1 MPTRYLKPEIR
12 DSETLD
18 SLSPL
23 AEVLFYRLLVSVD
36 DFGRIDA
43 RSSYI
48 KSVCFPVRDTFT
60 AKDAEKY
67 LQELNEKNVI
77 TLYEIDSRRYLQMSK
92 WANIPRSKESKC
104 PQMLNTC
111 IQVYTDVLPLHTN
124 LPVTVTV
131 TETVTVS
138 EKSLTLPDW
147 LPETLI
153 RDFKS
158 HRVKLK
164 KPMTDHAISLLIVEL
179 EKLKNEGFDPI
190 ECLNTAMVS
199 GWLKPYAPKDGK
211 KAVVNGKEFN
221 LDEWMKTK

>member
-43 RSSYI
+43 RPSYI
-48 KSVCFPVRDTFT
+48 KSVCFPVRDSFT

-67 LQELNEKNVI
+67 LMELNEKGVI
-77 TLYEIDSRRYLQMSK
+77 SLYVVNSRRYLQMSK

-104 PQMLNTC
+104 PQIADDC
-111 IQVYTDVLPLHTN
+111 IQVYANVLPLHTN

-131 TETVTVS
+131 TETETVS

-147 LPETLI
+147 LPKSLLK
-153 RDFKS
+153 DFKA

-164 KPMTDHAISLLIVEL
+164 KPMTDHAVSLLIGEL
-179 EKLKNEGFDPI
+179 EKLKLDGFDPV

-199 GWLKPYAPKDGK
+199 GWLKPYAPKEGGK
-211 KAVVNGKEFN
+211 SAKNAEFN
-221 LDEWMKTK
+221 LQEWMKTK